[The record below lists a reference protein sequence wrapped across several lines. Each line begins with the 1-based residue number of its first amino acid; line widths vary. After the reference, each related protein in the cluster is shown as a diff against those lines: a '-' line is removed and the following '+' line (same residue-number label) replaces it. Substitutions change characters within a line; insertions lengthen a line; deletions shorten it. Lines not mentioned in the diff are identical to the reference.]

1 MMRRVLLGLGL
12 AVVILSGGA
21 LAYAPYLPSL
31 ALEGFPA
38 LTWSGRGAYA
48 EIAGA
53 PTPAD
58 LHVTASAATTPLV
71 PELAT
76 PFTEKGGKALLVYRD
91 GGLALEHYEAGADET
106 TRFNSFSMAKSLVGA
121 LIYKAL
127 AEGKLQS
134 LDQTLGELLP
144 DDHGIAHVTLRRL
157 LAMRAGI
164 HFDEESKLGTAS
176 GKDSDTTPN
185 PFGPLAR
192 LHFQGLG
199 AIETGLRVATTDDDA
214 FNYQNVNTALLG
226 EILERL
232 YDRPLEQLL
241 AEKLWQ
247 PAMAGPASWRRPA
260 ASLPVSAYCCIYA
273 TARDWIRI
281 GLYLSANGSPD
292 APFLPDPLWREFMGL
307 DVPLSE
313 LQVDHYGA
321 HIRQNVLD
329 REGQALQGP
338 FTYLLGQGGQMLYL
352 MPQHGLV
359 VYRAGENIPLLHSTL
374 YGAWNSTSP
383 PAN

>member
-1 MMRRVLLGLGL
+1 MDV
-12 AVVILSGGA
+12 
-21 LAYAPYLPSL
+21 
-31 ALEGFPA
+31 
-38 LTWSGRGAYA
+38 
-48 EIAGA
+48 
-53 PTPAD
+53 
-58 LHVTASAATTPLV
+58 
-71 PELAT
+71 
-76 PFTEKGGKALLVYRD
+76 ALLVYRD
-91 GGLALEHYEAGADET
+91 GALALEHYEAGADET

-121 LIYKAL
+121 LIYRAL

-199 AIETGLRVATTDDDA
+199 AIETGLRGATTDDDA

-241 AEKLWQ
+241 AEKLWLAPPHGAGRP
-247 PAMAGPASWRRPA
+247 PACRSRPIA
-260 ASLPVSAYCCIYA
+260 ASTP
-273 TARDWIRI
+273 
-281 GLYLSANGSPD
+281 
-292 APFLPDPLWREFMGL
+292 
-307 DVPLSE
+307 
-313 LQVDHYGA
+313 
-321 HIRQNVLD
+321 
-329 REGQALQGP
+329 
-338 FTYLLGQGGQMLYL
+338 
-352 MPQHGLV
+352 
-359 VYRAGENIPLLHSTL
+359 
-374 YGAWNSTSP
+374 P
-383 PAN
+383 PATGYASVFISAPMAARTRPFCPMRSGANSWGSMCR